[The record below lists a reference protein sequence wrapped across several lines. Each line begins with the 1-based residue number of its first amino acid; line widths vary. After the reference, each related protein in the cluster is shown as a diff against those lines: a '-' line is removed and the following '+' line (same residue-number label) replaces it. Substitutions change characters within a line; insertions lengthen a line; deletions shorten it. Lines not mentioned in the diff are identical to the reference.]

1 MTNSIES
8 APIIDI
14 ASLRG
19 GSEDISRIGAALD
32 RACCEYGFFYVT
44 GHRHRPCPVRA
55 ADDAR
60 ARVFRFTVANRRW
73 VSRWRMAGAR
83 GADIFPSMVS

>member
-1 MTNSIES
+1 MTNSIE
-8 APIIDI
+8 ALPIIDI

-44 GHRHRPCPVRA
+44 GHNISPVLS
-55 ADDAR
+55 AR
-60 ARVFRFTVANRRW
+60 LMTLAREFFASPLQQKMTYRDGAGRSCVARIFSGRW
-73 VSRWRMAGAR
+73 
-83 GADIFPSMVS
+83 